1 MNCGQQTTSTS
12 ATSWRVCRKFLISRR
27 ISISYEL
34 LETRSRQ
41 RLTRPSATGFMGA
54 TGSRR
59 PAVRP
64 TLCCSSGLVS
74 TSSCCHGQGSS
85 GPECSSLMSLDSH
98 RPPTTRELRFH
109 DVCVKENDRYG
120 GSWSL
125 VALGGLIRTEP
136 HNTPSPC
143 PREQY
148 RHCLQRW
155 HIVYRVGILSTEMA
169 YCLQS
174 WHIVYRN
181 GILSTDM
188 AFCSLSFCRH
198 RRPWGKTTTPVPH
211 RAHAVND
218 FLRRQQ
224 VTRKD
229 WPAPSF
235 T

>member
-1 MNCGQQTTSTS
+1 M
-12 ATSWRVCRKFLISRR
+12 
-27 ISISYEL
+27 
-34 LETRSRQ
+34 
-41 RLTRPSATGFMGA
+41 
-54 TGSRR
+54 
-59 PAVRP
+59 
-64 TLCCSSGLVS
+64 
-74 TSSCCHGQGSS
+74 SSCCHGQGSS
-85 GPECSSLMSLDSH
+85 GPGCSSLMSLDSH